1 MGLIKLNNKSIVTP
15 TSKMT
20 VHEFKRLADISAL
33 ERIYELSSGRVLG
46 DTEVIDTEEAEYGS
60 TLDWERGRVSR

>member
-1 MGLIKLNNKSIVTP
+1 MGLTKLNNKPIITP

-20 VHEFKRLADISAL
+20 VQEFKRLADISAL

-46 DTEVIDTEEAEYGS
+46 DTEVIDTDGAEYGS
-60 TLDWERGRVSR
+60 TLDWERGGVSR